1 MAAILFRSPRSRH
14 PLLRV
19 LSALIGIVLVG
30 AALVFGFF
38 LVLGVAAVGAAIWAV
53 RQFNRPAT
61 PAATTTT
68 AQPRAAAQPASAGGI
83 IEGEFVVVR
92 EPVTPSR

>member
-19 LSALIGIVLVG
+19 LSALVGVVLVG

-38 LVLGVAAVGAAIWAV
+38 IVLGLAAVGAAIWAA
-53 RQFNRPAT
+53 RQFSRPAT
-61 PAATTTT
+61 PPATT
-68 AQPRAAAQPASAGGI
+68 APPRATSASATSAGGI

-92 EPVTPSR
+92 EPASPSR